1 MGAYMFKERI
11 KNYINEKRTAHFSLY
26 KRGGGVLI
34 GVSLVAAALQLLL
47 VKNYIIDGGIVGI
60 SILLAHITDYKVGF
74 YIFLLNTPFLL
85 LGLLYLGKRFLI
97 ISLGALL
104 FLSLELYMLEPFP
117 VLTKNPILVIFLGGI
132 CLGMGVGMII
142 RFGGSL
148 DGTEILAIM
157 LSQRTPFSIGQYVL
171 FFNFFIFFS
180 SIFVFGLL
188 EAVYSLATFCI
199 ACKTIDLSLKNIRL

>member
-1 MGAYMFKERI
+1 MYKRHVKYFTDER
-11 KNYINEKRTAHFSLY
+11 RTAYFSFY
-26 KRGGGVLI
+26 KRGSGILI

-60 SILLAHITDYKVGF
+60 SIMLSHVTHHEVGL

-85 LGLLYLGKRFLI
+85 LGLFYLGKRFLM

-104 FLSLELYMLEPFP
+104 FLSLEMYILEPLP
-117 VLTKNPILVIFLGGI
+117 VLTNNPILVILLGGI

-157 LSQRTPFSIGQYVL
+157 LSRRTPFSIGQYVL
-171 FFNFFIFFS
+171 FFNFFIFSS

-199 ACKTIDLSLKNIRL
+199 ACKTIDLSLKNML